1 MSTFPAMGLCQ
12 IKSEHAEDNIVVQA
26 ILESADFSMDNQFS
40 SPFENSN
47 VDNRFPNIM
56 GMLQSGTLS
65 NTIASITG
73 QEQSQDNKSG
83 LLGQLDSL
91 KGRSNFTKVNSEQ
104 IYVSSSPVKISGT
117 LILFSENDAKE
128 VENQVKALQTLTA
141 PLFLSTESLLAS
153 TATGMQENG
162 VVDGALSGLFPSII
176 PATVSFTYAKKTYRN
191 LVLENFSAPM
201 VTPLNP
207 HGHRIMVK
215 TQFNLLSRQAWDR
228 SDIAALYQ

>member
-1 MSTFPAMGLCQ
+1 MSNFPKIGLCQ
-12 IKSEHAEDNIVVQA
+12 IKSEHADDNIVVQA

-56 GMLQSGTLS
+56 GMLQSGSLS
-65 NTIASITG
+65 NMIASVTG
-73 QEQSQDNKSG
+73 QEQDASDKSG
-83 LLGQLDSL
+83 LIGQLDSL

-128 VENQVKALQTLTA
+128 VENQIKALQTIVA
-141 PLFLSTESLLAS
+141 PIFLSSESLLAS
-153 TATGMQENG
+153 TASSMRENG
-162 VVDGALSGLFPSII
+162 VLDGALSGLFPSLI
-176 PATVSFTYAKKTYRN
+176 PVTVSFTYAKKTYKN
-191 LVLENFSAPM
+191 LVLENFSAPL

-215 TQFNLLSRQAWDR
+215 AQFSLLSRQAWDR

>member
-1 MSTFPAMGLCQ
+1 MSNFPAMGLCQ
-12 IKSEHAEDNIVVQA
+12 IKSEHADDNIVVNA
-26 ILESADFSMDNQFS
+26 ILEFADFSVDNQFS

-56 GMLQSGTLS
+56 GMLQSGSLS
-65 NTIASITG
+65 NMIASVTG
-73 QEQSQDNKSG
+73 QEQDSNDKSG
-83 LLGQLDSL
+83 LIGQLDSL

-104 IYVSSSPVKISGT
+104 IYVSSSPVKINGT

-128 VENQVKALQTLTA
+128 VENQIKALKTLVA
-141 PLFLSTESLLAS
+141 PIFLSNESLLAS
-153 TATGMQENG
+153 TASGVRENG
-162 VVDGALSGLFPSII
+162 VIDGALSGLFPSII

-191 LVLENFSAPM
+191 LVLENFSVPL